1 MQTNTNSPKQY
12 LPTTNEC
19 LIGSTVELGNKLDD
33 IAMKIKLLYSHKM
46 NGRPVSSS
54 EITNIFKHRMKAPLD
69 FPDMKSLKERYIY
82 ESEEGDETI
91 RSDILFANNMALQ
104 YLNTMEELFLKNIHI
119 LKRNIEISNHNM
131 EISRKKKQ
139 NYITNMKKQDVSE
152 TIQETNILQKVN
164 TMPDDIVR
172 VIASFV
178 FTPTMKICLK
188 NLKFENIEEAFKQI
202 YSNHASIFTCR
213 FTKKN
218 GDIVS
223 KMIRQMP
230 VLSTYRPTSY
240 ISRNHNK
247 KSLITIFKREM
258 ENIQQLRNALDRMNI
273 SNYKAEVEEHILKT
287 YHLLD
292 YLLKNYSIAKKRREN
307 RQAKLLVASRPSVP
321 ENA

>member
-1 MQTNTNSPKQY
+1 MQTKNKSPKQY
-12 LPTTNEC
+12 LPTTNE
-19 LIGSTVELGNKLDD
+19 LMVGRVIQLGDNLDD
-33 IAMKIKLLYSHKM
+33 TAMKIKLLYAHKM

-54 EITNIFKHRMKAPLD
+54 EIMNMFKNRMKDPLE

-91 RSDILFANNMALQ
+91 RNDILYANTMALQ
-104 YLNTMEELFLKNIHI
+104 YIDTMEELFVKNIQI
-119 LKRNIEISNHNM
+119 LRRNIEITNHNM
-131 EISRKKKQ
+131 EISKKKKHAYIAKTKKQ
-139 NYITNMKKQDVSE
+139 NASE
-152 TIQETNILQKVN
+152 MIEETNILQKLR
-164 TMPDDIVR
+164 TMPDDIIR

-202 YSNHASIFTCR
+202 YSNHVSIFTCR

-223 KMIRQMP
+223 RMIRQMP

-247 KSLITIFKREM
+247 KNYIVIFKREM
-258 ENIQQLRNALDRMNI
+258 ENLQQLRNALDRMNI
-273 SNYKAEVEEHILKT
+273 SNYKAELEEHILKT
-287 YHLLD
+287 YNLLE
-292 YLLKNYSIAKKRREN
+292 YLLKNFSISKKRQEN
-307 RQAKLLVASRPSVP
+307 RQAKLIAVRQSMV